1 MFYADTS
8 ALVKL
13 AVRETETPA
22 LVAWIRAEQVELAT
36 SDLART
42 ELVRAVRRAAPAS
55 LAAARDVLSRIV
67 LLRASADI
75 FDQASRLEPSELRSL
90 DAVHLASALALGDE
104 LEGIVVYDERLAGA
118 AAALGIA
125 VIAPGE

>member
-36 SDLART
+36 RDLART

-75 FDQASRLEPSELRSL
+75 FDQASRLEPSQLRSL

-104 LEGIVVYDERLAGA
+104 LEGIVVYDEWLAGA